1 MIPRYTSREMAALW
15 SDAAR
20 FSTWFEVEMAV
31 TAAWESHARVPA
43 GTSSRLTERA
53 HDIDWAGFAQR
64 VDEIENVTR
73 HDVIAFLTAL
83 EERLGEDTRHVHYG
97 MTSSDVVDTAF
108 ALHLVRA
115 GRIVVGRGLALVDA
129 LLRRALEHKMTLCLG
144 RTHGQAAEPTT
155 FGVKLLSLTAE
166 IARGVERVARA
177 TDDVAFGKIS
187 GAVGNFG
194 NIPPAVEARALTML
208 GLEPEPMATQVVPRD
223 RHAAFFASLA
233 VLAGSVERLAVEVR
247 HLQRTEVS
255 EAFEPFGQGQ
265 KGSSAMPHK
274 KNPILTENLT
284 GLCRLVR
291 GYAGMAFEN
300 QALWHERDISH
311 SSVERM
317 VAPDSTT
324 TMDFALSRAIRVV
337 DGLVVDGD
345 RMRAHLEG
353 TGGLVYSEGVLLAL
367 IDTGLLRQEAYV
379 LVQKA
384 AMRARD
390 LDENVTFQDA
400 LKSTLEI
407 ASRLGGDKIDE
418 ILDPHHHLRHVD
430 VLFARTAQALSTSL
444 ARARDMASSAARGA
458 KTQH

>member
-1 MIPRYTSREMAALW
+1 MIPRYTSKEMAALW

-31 TAAWESHARVPA
+31 TAAWEAHARVPL
-43 GTSSRLTERA
+43 GTSARLSERA
-53 HDIDWAGFAQR
+53 RAIDWAAFALR

-83 EERLGEDTRHVHYG
+83 EEKLGEETRHVHYG

-129 LLRRALEHKMTLCLG
+129 LHRRAREHKDTLCLG

-155 FGVKLLSLTAE
+155 FGLKLLSLTAE
-166 IARGVERVARA
+166 IARGVERVAHA
-177 TDDVAFGKIS
+177 TDDIAFGKVS

-194 NIPPAVEARALTML
+194 NIPPDVEERALAML
-208 GLEPEPMATQVVPRD
+208 GLKAEPLATQVVPRD
-223 RHAAFFASLA
+223 RHAAFFSALA

-247 HLQRTEVS
+247 HLQRTEVG

-291 GYAGMAFEN
+291 GYAGMALEN

-337 DGLVVDGD
+337 DGLVVDTD
-345 RMRAHLEG
+345 RMRAQLAA

-367 IDTGLLRQEAYV
+367 VDTGLLRQEAYV

-390 LDENVTFQDA
+390 TGAQVSFQDA
-400 LKSTLEI
+400 LQATAEI
-407 ASRLGGDKIDE
+407 TSRLPPPTLDK
-418 ILDPHHHLRHVD
+418 LFDPHHHLRHVD
-430 VLFARTAQALSTSL
+430 TIFTRTDDAMSRGL
-444 ARARDMASSAARGA
+444 ARARVVAS
-458 KTQH
+458 T